1 MTNRLA
7 DETSPYLRQHAENP
21 VDWYPWGDDAFAA
34 ARGDDKPIML
44 SVGYSSC
51 HWCHVMAH
59 ESFED
64 ADVAAVMNRL
74 FVNVKV
80 DREERPDVDAVYM
93 QAVQALTGQ
102 GGWPMTVFLTPE
114 GEPFFGGTYFP
125 KEPGH
130 GRPGFVQLLEAVDD
144 AWRNRRDDLL
154 ADAAKLGEA
163 LRRATLAG
171 TGADGSTD
179 LPPDVLDRARTGI
192 AANFDPSYGGFG
204 TAPKFPQAMTLD
216 FLLQRA
222 VREADAEAHE
232 MVTTS
237 LDAMAAGGMY
247 DVVGGGFHRYS
258 VDEAWLIPHFEKMLY
273 DQALLLRVYLHAYLV
288 SASADQP
295 GPARYRRVVEEI
307 VGYVLRDLRHEAGGF
322 YSAEDADSEGVE
334 GKFYAWSLAELTEV
348 CGDDATEVVD
358 WFGVTPAGNFR
369 DPHTGFTGNVLQAV
383 DRTADRPDEVTRAL
397 PRLFER
403 REERVRPGLDDKV
416 LLGWNALFLRAL
428 AEAAAALDRD
438 DWMDAARTNA
448 RFLLANL
455 RRDDGRLLRSWQA
468 EGGARHLAYAEDH
481 AALLEA
487 LLTLAEVDDVAW
499 LAEARTVADA
509 LIDTFADP
517 SGPGF
522 FTTGDDAEALIV
534 RPKDL
539 MDNAIPA
546 ENSLAAEG
554 LLRLASLTGERSYA
568 DRAVAYLATLSETM
582 AKHPSAF
589 GLLLCA
595 YERAITPA
603 IEVAIVGEPS
613 TTGPL
618 GHEVFGRF
626 IPASVSVTAAEGSGA
641 GLTPL
646 LTDRPLLDG
655 KPTAYLCEEFV
666 CREPVTDPA
675 RGQLDAALAAAQREQ
690 RRRTVRTGAEWAG
703 GRAAG
708 GSTRVRQVGRR
719 RRARR
724 RASPHRPNRTR

>member
-1 MTNRLA
+1 VTNRLA
-7 DETSPYLRQHAENP
+7 DETSPYLRQHADNP

-34 ARGDDKPIML
+34 ARADDRPIML

-64 ADVAAVMNRL
+64 AEVAAVMNRL

-102 GGWPMTVFLTPE
+102 GGWPMTVFLTPD

-125 KEPGH
+125 KEAGH

-154 ADAAKLGEA
+154 AEAAKLGEA
-163 LRRATLAG
+163 LRRATIADV
-171 TGADGSTD
+171 GADGAND
-179 LPPDVLDRARTGI
+179 LPSDVLARARSGI
-192 AANFDPSYGGFG
+192 AANFDPAYGGFG

-222 VREADAEAHE
+222 VRDDDAEALD

-247 DVVGGGFHRYS
+247 DVVGGAFHRYS

-288 SASADQP
+288 TGSPDRP
-295 GPARYRRVVEEI
+295 GFARYRRVVEEI
-307 VGYVLRDLRHEAGGF
+307 VGYVLRDLRHVDGGF

-334 GKFYAWSLAELTEV
+334 GKFYAWSLDELTEV
-348 CGDDATEVVD
+348 CGDDAAAVID
-358 WFGVTPAGNFR
+358 WFGVTPTGNFR
-369 DPHTGFTGNVLQAV
+369 DPHTGFSGNVLQAV
-383 DRTADRPDEVTRAL
+383 DRTADRPEAVTRAL

-403 REERVRPGLDDKV
+403 REGRVRPGLDDKV

-428 AEAAAALDRD
+428 AEAAAALDRS

-448 RFLLANL
+448 HFLLANL

-468 EGGARHLAYAEDH
+468 DGGARHLAYAEDH

-499 LAEARTVADA
+499 LIEARAVADA
-509 LIDTFADP
+509 LIDRFADRD
-517 SGPGF
+517 GPGF

-554 LLRLASLTGERSYA
+554 LLRLTSLTGERSYA
-568 DRAVAYLATLSETM
+568 DRAIAYLATLSETM

-589 GLLLCA
+589 GLLLTA

-603 IEVAIVGEPS
+603 IEVAIVGDTATTEP
-613 TTGPL
+613 L
-618 GHEVFGRF
+618 RREVLGRF
-626 IPASVSVTAAEGSGA
+626 VPASVTVTASAGTGA
-641 GLTPL
+641 DLTPL
-646 LTDRPLLDG
+646 LADRPMLRG
-655 KPTAYLCEEFV
+655 EATAYLCEEFV

-675 RGQLDAALAAAQREQ
+675 RLRDQLDAALAARK
-690 RRRTVRTGAEWAG
+690 V
-703 GRAAG
+703 
-708 GSTRVRQVGRR
+708 GSDQEK
-719 RRARR
+719 
-724 RASPHRPNRTR
+724 